1 MIAAAAR
8 QLAPPSS
15 ATSRT
20 LSLRELQ
27 RPSACPHQPQ
37 LVGSSTKM
45 LLASSEAHLPQW
57 NCLRRLG
64 DPNSVGSGSA
74 AVSAAFS
81 NGRRAPGRCRNLQ
94 VRHDPRK
101 NKNIAP
107 NLPNMD
113 DLRQS
118 S

>member
-27 RPSACPHQPQ
+27 RPSACPHQPRH
-37 LVGSSTKM
+37 VGTSTTT
-45 LLASSEAHLPQW
+45 LLASSEAHFPQS

-64 DPNSVGSGSA
+64 DPNSIGSGSA
-74 AVSAAFS
+74 AVSAAFFMKVGAS
-81 NGRRAPGRCRNLQ
+81 QRAAG
-94 VRHDPRK
+94 
-101 NKNIAP
+101 A
-107 NLPNMD
+107 
-113 DLRQS
+113 
-118 S
+118 